1 MAEIHQSL
9 GIVWPE
15 APPTAEGWCQADQN
29 RNPKYRFRRW
39 VGVVD
44 GEVVGVGSY
53 SQSLYDYHP
62 QRFYISIEV
71 SPKYQ
76 RRGIGGALYEQV
88 LQGLAPFD
96 PHVLRADAFTNLPQ
110 GFRFL
115 EKRGFYEAFRETPV
129 QLNVPSFDPGP
140 YLDLEANLE
149 AGGIHIKSLTE
160 LAGDP
165 DRDHKLFEL
174 FWQVAEDVPHEEAQ
188 VQRPN
193 FEEWVR
199 WGVYD
204 PVILHDGYF
213 LAVQGDEY
221 VGLREMGVEP
231 GSQVLI
237 SGLLGVR
244 REFRRRGIALALEL
258 RAISYAAAHGYPLLK
273 TCTAAVNAPMQ
284 ALFNKLGYDRAPE
297 WLQCQKDL

>member
-1 MAEIHQSL
+1 VEVHHSL

-15 APPTAEGWCQADQN
+15 APHTAEGWVKADQS
-29 RNPKYRFRRW
+29 RDPKCKFRRW
-39 VGVVD
+39 VGMLD
-44 GEVVGVGSY
+44 GQVVGIGGY
-53 SQSLYDYHP
+53 SQNLYDYHP
-62 QRFYISIEV
+62 QRFNIFIEV
-71 SPKYQ
+71 SPNYQ
-76 RRGIGGALYEQV
+76 RQGTGGALYERAR
-88 LQGLAPFD
+88 QGLAPFH
-96 PHVLRADAFTNLPQ
+96 PRVLRADSFTNLPQ

-129 QLNVPSFDPGP
+129 QLNVPAFDPVP
-140 YLDLEANLE
+140 YSDLEARVT
-149 AGGIHIKSLTE
+149 ASDIHIKTLAE

-174 FWQVAEDVPHEEAQ
+174 FWQVAKDVPHEEAQ
-188 VQRPN
+188 VHRPN

-204 PVILHDGYF
+204 PVILQDGYF

-244 REFRRRGIALALEL
+244 QGFRRQGIALALEL
-258 RAISYAAAHGYPLLK
+258 RAIGYAAEHGYPLLK

-284 ALFNKLGYDRAPE
+284 ALFDKLGYDRSPE